1 MRFKFTI
8 QPYQTEAVEALADVF
23 GGQPKLDRHT
33 YLRDAPVPER
43 TLETVSRT
51 DEELRTGFSNAPVA
65 LSQMQVLDNLND
77 VQRRGGLAVSTGLSG
92 GPSAGFC
99 SLDVEMETGTGK
111 TYVYI
116 KTMFELRRR
125 DGWGKVI
132 VGVPS
137 RAIRE
142 GVKKSFETMQ
152 EHFME
157 HYGSKARFFVYDS
170 KNLAQIDAFSES
182 ADLSVMIINCQAFAA
197 SFNEA
202 KNVEGRRGDAAAR
215 IIFSRRDDFA
225 SRRPID
231 VIAANRPILVLDE
244 PQKMGGAATQGALR
258 HFRPLFTLNYSATH
272 KAHHELVYAL
282 DALDAYNRKLVKR
295 IEVKGFELR
304 NLSGTSG
311 YLYLQD
317 VVISRDKPPRAR
329 LELEVRRGSGIKRET
344 RFVAGGADLFALSG
358 ELEQYRGLHVSP
370 DGVDPLRGA
379 VSFTDGTVLLAGQA
393 AGDESEENQRR
404 IQIRET
410 IRSHFD
416 KERELFAR
424 GVKTLS
430 LFFID
435 EVANYRN
442 RAEDGSP
449 CKGRFAEIF
458 EEEYR
463 AGMNDA
469 LTLFDEGTP
478 YGKWLRGIA
487 PEATH
492 EGYFSVDGRGRA
504 VNGTCR
510 RGTDESDD
518 VSAYDLI
525 LKDKEKLLSFSCPV
539 RFIFSHSALRE
550 GWDNPNVFQ
559 ICTLKRGGDSAVR
572 KRQEVGRGLRL
583 CVDQDGN
590 RLDASALGDDVQKV
604 NRLTV
609 VASEGYA
616 EFVDGLQ
623 KGIHEDLSERPVAV
637 KNGGYFT
644 GRRVVGEDG
653 KVATVS
659 PEQGGEMYFYL
670 VQNGYVDIAGS
681 VTDKY
686 RGDLAM
692 GTLAAVPGSCTPIVG
707 GLQKLVQAVY
717 DAHALDGLFDNARA
731 TKISENDLNENFSK
745 KEFQLLWEKINH
757 KWAYTVSFD
766 GEELVEKSV
775 AAIDAHLNVAELQY
789 VVETGGMDYGVNR
802 EAVGHGD
809 GFVRES
815 AETKQLARTDGGGV
829 RYDLVGQIAGGT
841 GLTRKTAAAILA
853 QISSSRFAMYRANPE
868 AFISGVVRLVNEQK
882 ASLVV
887 DHVSYD
893 PIDGCWDSA
902 IFTASQGGDMAKA
915 FKAKKNVQDWIF
927 PDGYAK
933 DGKSVERRFAEDMDA
948 AAEVCVY
955 AKLPRGFAIPTPVG
969 NYSPDWAIAFHAG
982 TVKHVFFVAETKG
995 SMESLQLRGVE
1006 KAKIDCARRLFA
1018 SLSTENIVYDTV
1030 DSYASLL
1037 NLVGPTSSASVPAS

>member
-1 MRFKFTI
+1 MRFKYTI
-8 QPYQTEAVEALADVF
+8 QSYQTEAVEAVADVF
-23 GGQPKLDRHT
+23 AGQPRLDRHT
-33 YLRDAPVPER
+33 YLRDAPVPDR
-43 TLETVSRT
+43 TLETAKKT
-51 DEELRTGFSNAPVA
+51 DEELLTGYANAPVA
-65 LSQMQVLDNLND
+65 LSEMQLLGNLGAI
-77 VQRRGGLAVSTGLSG
+77 QRRQGLAVSSNLSG

-125 DGWGKVI
+125 YGWYKFI
-132 VGVPS
+132 VVVPS
-137 RAIRE
+137 LAIRE

-157 HYGSKARFFVYDS
+157 LYGSKARFFVYDS

-258 HFRPLFTLNYSATH
+258 HFLPLFTLNYSATH
-272 KAHHELVYAL
+272 KAHHELVYCL
-282 DALDAYNRKLVKR
+282 DALDAYNRRLVKR

-304 NLSGTSG
+304 NLPGTAG

-317 VVISRDKPPRAR
+317 IVLAKDKPPRAR
-329 LELEVRRGSGIKRET
+329 LELEARRAGGGIRREM
-344 RFVAGGADLFALSG
+344 RRVEGGADIFALSG

-370 DGVDPLRGA
+370 DGVDPVRGA
-379 VSFTDGTVLLAGQA
+379 VSFTDGSTLLAGQA
-393 AGDESEENQRR
+393 TGDESEETQRR

-410 IRSHFD
+410 IRSHFE

-435 EVANYRN
+435 EVANYR
-442 RAEDGSP
+442 AAGEDGAP
-449 CKGRFAEIF
+449 RKGRFAEIF
-458 EEEYR
+458 EEEYA
-463 AGMNDA
+463 AGLGEA

-478 YGKWLRGIA
+478 YGTWLKGIA
-487 PEATH
+487 ADATH
-492 EGYFSVDGRGRA
+492 EGYFSVDGKGRA

-525 LKDKEKLLSFSCPV
+525 LKDKERLLSFDCPV

-590 RLDASALGDDVQKV
+590 RLDAAALGDDVQKV

-623 KGIHEDLSERPVAV
+623 KGIRDDLGERPAAI
-637 KNGGYFT
+637 KDGRYFA

-653 KVATVS
+653 KAAEVT
-659 PEQGGEMYFYL
+659 PEQGGAMYFYL
-670 VQNGYVDIAGS
+670 ARNGYVDETGA

-692 GTLAAVPGSCTPIVG
+692 GTLAAVPEVCAPVAG
-707 GLQKLVQAVY
+707 GLHKLVQAVF
-717 DAHALDGLFDNARA
+717 DPHALDGLFDNARA
-731 TKISENDLNENFSK
+731 TKIPENSLNENFAK
-745 KEFQLLWEKINH
+745 AEFQALWEKINH
-757 KWAYTVSFD
+757 KWAYTVAFD
-766 GEELVEKSV
+766 SAELVEKAV
-775 AAIDAHLNVAELQY
+775 AAIDAHLNVPELHY
-789 VVETGGMDYGVNR
+789 VVETGGMEYGVDR
-802 EAVGHGD
+802 EAVKHGD
-809 GFVRES
+809 GFARES
-815 AETKQLARTDGGGV
+815 AETKRLVRTGGGGV
-829 RYDLVGQIAGGT
+829 RYDLVGAVAGGA
-841 GLTRKTAAAILA
+841 GLTRKTAAAILSK
-853 QISSSRFAMYRANPE
+853 ISPARFAMYRANPE
-868 AFISGVVRLVNEQK
+868 AFIAGAVRLVNEQK
-882 ASLVV
+882 AALVV
-887 DHVSYD
+887 DHLSYD
-893 PIDGCWDSA
+893 QIGGRWDSA

-955 AKLPRGFAIPTPVG
+955 AKLPKGFSIPTPVG
-969 NYSPDWAIAFHAG
+969 SYSPDWAIAFHEGA
-982 TVKHVFFVAETKG
+982 VKHVFFVAETKG
-995 SMESLQLRGVE
+995 SMESMQLRGVE

-1018 SLSTENIVYDTV
+1018 TLSTENVTYDTV
-1030 DSYASLL
+1030 DSYAHLL
-1037 NLVGPTSSASVPAS
+1037 NLVGVRD